1 MSGEEENNLST
12 IWLLLEHV
20 QHGSGQLIS
29 DNLSG
34 CCLQG
39 RLEGFSVS
47 NSGVDHMS
55 AYMLINAKL
64 FIPEERGREREERG
78 VKKEPELLPC
88 SRSCSQLFQ
97 VAHGVRAYLCYNFR
111 LSERE
116 SERERGD
123 RVATLRRLLL

>member
-34 CCLQG
+34 YLEGQ
-39 RLEGFSVS
+39 LEGFSVS

-64 FIPEERGREREERG
+64 FIPEKRERGERG
-78 VKKEPELLPC
+78 VKEEPELLPC

-111 LSERE
+111 LSEK
-116 SERERGD
+116 EREGEREGGG
-123 RVATLRRLLL
+123 RQGCHLA